1 MVVFMGFFILVQV
14 IPDDWKLGLVQQ
26 LMTVN
31 LTYIEFAVALFLVI
45 IDIILLYIASVRFQR
60 ARLILY

>member
-1 MVVFMGFFILVQV
+1 
-14 IPDDWKLGLVQQ
+14 
-26 LMTVN
+26 MTVN
-31 LTYIEFAVALFLVI
+31 LTYIGFAVALFLVI